1 MQISVKDAQ
10 ENLSQL
16 LDRVESGEDI
26 LLTRDGTAVARIV
39 SVRAANLASLTEEAW
54 RTARERRNDTLPAGG
69 KAGQP
74 SLEEIQARVRAKIDA
89 FAETSAARSQDLL
102 YDELGLPK

>member
-10 ENLSQL
+10 QNLSQL

-39 SVRAANLASLTEEAW
+39 SMRS
-54 RTARERRNDTLPAGG
+54 DTLPARGH
-69 KAGQP
+69 AGQP

-89 FAETSAARSQDLL
+89 FEETSAARSQDFL

>member
-10 ENLSQL
+10 ENLSEL

-26 LLTRDGTAVARIV
+26 LLTRDGTVVARIV
-39 SVRAANLASLTEEAW
+39 SMRAANLANLTEEVRRA
-54 RTARERRNDTLPAGG
+54 AIERLADTLQARGSAGH
-69 KAGQP
+69 P

-89 FAETSAARSQDLL
+89 FAETSAARSQDFL
-102 YDELGLPK
+102 YDDDGLPR